1 MLGENIRERRIKNN
15 LTQKELAE
23 ILNVKPQTVSSWEIN
38 RTEPNM
44 GLLQALA
51 AALNCRKSDLIGERD
66 EPMLDSMTSEEERL
80 IIAYRMLSRSEQ
92 IMVLRSVGVDIKKDA
107 SESLTEVG

>member
-1 MLGENIRERRIKNN
+1 MLGENIRNWRLKNN

-66 EPMLDSMTSEEERL
+66 NPTIENITSEEERL

-92 IMVLRSVGVDIKKDA
+92 IMVLRSVGVDVKKDA
-107 SESLTEVG
+107 SGSLTEAG

>member
-1 MLGENIRERRIKNN
+1 MLGENIKEHRLKNN

-23 ILNVKPQTVSSWEIN
+23 ILNVKPQTVSSWEVN

-66 EPMLDSMTSEEERL
+66 KPSLDSITPEEEQL
-80 IIAYRMLSRSEQ
+80 VIAYRMLSRPEQ
-92 IMVLRSVGVDIKKDA
+92 IMVLRSVGVDIKKDPF
-107 SESLTEVG
+107 ESLTEAG